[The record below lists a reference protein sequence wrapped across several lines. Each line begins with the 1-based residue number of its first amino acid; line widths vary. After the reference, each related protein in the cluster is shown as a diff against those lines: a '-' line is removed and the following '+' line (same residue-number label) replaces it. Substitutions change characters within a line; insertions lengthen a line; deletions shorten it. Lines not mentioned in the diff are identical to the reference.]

1 MTANPYT
8 TNTVHEDRRGRQER
22 SFGRFSRTVASLA
35 SYVLAATLGATASL
49 NFARPSN
56 SFAEL
61 LDVLRKQFFANWV
74 EKVELAVFSLL
85 TTILVHQLVRV
96 ALAGLLIRALTF
108 GFVGGFL
115 AMLMPATELII
126 SDESP
131 LRLLRWFARKP
142 FWLYVALIT
151 CIQLLFELAIALI
164 GRFYGDAHV
173 GMDAKS
179 RARIEQQ

>member
-1 MTANPYT
+1 
-8 TNTVHEDRRGRQER
+8 V
-22 SFGRFSRTVASLA
+22 
-35 SYVLAATLGATASL
+35 AATFGATAAL
-49 NFARPSN
+49 NFIRPSN

-61 LDVLRKQFFANWV
+61 LDLLRKQFFANWV

-85 TTILVHQLVRV
+85 TTILVHQLVRG
-96 ALAGLLIRALTF
+96 ALAGLLIRALAF

-115 AMLMPATELII
+115 VMLMPATELMI
-126 SDESP
+126 SDDSP

-151 CIQLLFELAIALI
+151 CIQLLFELTICLVHL
-164 GRFYGDAHV
+164 FYGYAHA
-173 GMDAKS
+173 GWNAKS